1 MKTFLDDVMIN
12 TKILARLK
20 KSILVEQLE
29 NAIDKLDNF
38 NAIQTNFIAQYDASR
53 VKIGNTKAK
62 SRKYD
67 VSL

>member
-12 TKILARLK
+12 TKILTRLK

-38 NAIQTNFIAQYDASR
+38 NAIQTNFIDQYDASR

-62 SRKYD
+62 ARKYD

>member
-12 TKILARLK
+12 TKILTRLK

-62 SRKYD
+62 ARKYD